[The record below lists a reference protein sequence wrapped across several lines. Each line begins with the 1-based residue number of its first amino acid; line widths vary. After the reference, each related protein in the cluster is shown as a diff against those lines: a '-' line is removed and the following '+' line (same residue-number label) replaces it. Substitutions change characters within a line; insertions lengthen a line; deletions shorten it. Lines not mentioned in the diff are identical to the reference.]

1 MVLLINMRVISIMGL
16 SADSDEKG
24 DNRYDQ

>member
-16 SADSDEKG
+16 SAESDEKG